1 MNRPDQTTSQIN
13 VDAYAPAEIARRVET
28 AGLAKV
34 DMAILPTLAL
44 SVLAGAFIAFG
55 AMYFTMVM
63 TGHGLGF
70 GPSRA
75 LGGLTFSLGL
85 ILVVIAGAELF
96 TGNNLIAIACAGRKT
111 STAKLLRNWV
121 LVYAGNFAGSTAAI
135 IVSLTGVMAAGD

>member
-55 AMYFTMVM
+55 AM
-63 TGHGLGF
+63 
-70 GPSRA
+70 
-75 LGGLTFSLGL
+75 
-85 ILVVIAGAELF
+85 
-96 TGNNLIAIACAGRKT
+96 
-111 STAKLLRNWV
+111 
-121 LVYAGNFAGSTAAI
+121 
-135 IVSLTGVMAAGD
+135 